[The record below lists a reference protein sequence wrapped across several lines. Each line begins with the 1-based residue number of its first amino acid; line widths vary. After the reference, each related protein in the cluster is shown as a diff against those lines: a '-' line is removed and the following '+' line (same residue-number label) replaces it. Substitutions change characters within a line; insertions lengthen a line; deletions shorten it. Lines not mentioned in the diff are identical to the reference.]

1 MKHFKLL
8 CALTF
13 GGLLVAGAAL
23 AAHHS
28 VAAQYDLDKPIEFS
42 GTVVKME
49 FVNPHSML
57 HLEVTNPDGTKTVW
71 KFQTGAIGSLRRL
84 GLVRSTAEGG
94 LKSGDQVTASG
105 FAARSGNPMGM
116 LKVLRMPTGRV
127 ITTWSGDANGN

>member
-1 MKHFKLL
+1 MMKHSRLFLTVCGFLL
-8 CALTF
+8 AAVPAL
-13 GGLLVAGAAL
+13 
-23 AAHHS
+23 AHHS

-57 HLEVTNPDGTKTVW
+57 HLEVTNPDGTKTIW
-71 KFQTGAIGSLRRL
+71 KFQTGAIGTLRRL
-84 GLVRSTAEGG
+84 GLARSSAEGG
-94 LKSGDQVTASG
+94 LKSGDQVTAAG

-127 ITTWSGDANGN
+127 ITTWSGDPNGN